1 MVIFYTDTKS
11 LEQELMKFLVQKG
24 KIPYAWQEALI
35 STSAVSIVYYITC
48 IFFACMDKELFCENV
63 HADYWVLLNLI
74 YLFIYDLILF
84 IYYDFIIGNK
94 RNSAPGMERLCSKKP
109 YRLRIS
115 SVSKKESWLYNKWYQ
130 VWQINN
136 IFDWVRLVKLNF

>member
-1 MVIFYTDTKS
+1 
-11 LEQELMKFLVQKG
+11 MKFLVQKG

-74 YLFIYDLILF
+74 YFIYDLISF
-84 IYYDFIIGNK
+84 IDNDFIIGNK
-94 RNSAPGMERLCSKKP
+94 RNGAPGMERLSSKNP
-109 YRLRIS
+109 YRWRIS
-115 SVSKKESWLYNKWYQ
+115 GVSKKES
-130 VWQINN
+130 
-136 IFDWVRLVKLNF
+136 

>member
-1 MVIFYTDTKS
+1 MYLEIFLADFAVFRVFLGISRDFDRAKYQKPR

-74 YLFIYDLILF
+74 Y
-84 IYYDFIIGNK
+84 
-94 RNSAPGMERLCSKKP
+94 
-109 YRLRIS
+109 
-115 SVSKKESWLYNKWYQ
+115 
-130 VWQINN
+130 
-136 IFDWVRLVKLNF
+136 

>member
-1 MVIFYTDTKS
+1 MVIFYTDTKR

-35 STSAVSIVYYITC
+35 STSAVSIMYYIRWMKSCFVKMSMQITEC
-48 IFFACMDKELFCENV
+48 
-63 HADYWVLLNLI
+63 YYLI
-74 YLFIYDLILF
+74 FIYDLILF

-94 RNSAPGMERLCSKKP
+94 RNSAPGVERLSSKNP
-109 YRLRIS
+109 YRRRIS

-130 VWQINN
+130 FWQINN
-136 IFDWVRLVKLNF
+136 IFDRIGLVKLNF